1 MTAMTFDK
9 LALEIH
15 GDRASSGRAA
25 GTAAASAIR
34 KALDEKGT
42 ARVIFAAA
50 PSQNE
55 TLDTLAVAPGI
66 RWQNAT
72 AFHMDEYIG
81 LDANA
86 PQRFSKFLDA
96 RLFGKLPF
104 GAVHRISCAPGENPQ
119 AVCDAY
125 ARTLAAA
132 PIDVVCL
139 GIGEN
144 AHIAFNDPPV
154 DFNDPQRVKIVT
166 LDEACRQQQVN
177 DGCFPN
183 LDAVPRQAV
192 TLTIPTLLSAGCL
205 VCTVPGPRKHAAVQR
220 TVHGAISGDCPAS
233 ILRTHPNMTMY
244 IDRACWEGK

>member
-1 MTAMTFDK
+1 MTAMTFDR

-15 GDRASSGRAA
+15 GDRASSGRSA
-25 GTAAASAIR
+25 GIAAAAAIR
-34 KALDEKGT
+34 KALTEKGA

-55 TLDTLAVAPGI
+55 TLETLAAEPGI
-66 RWQNAT
+66 RWRDVT

-96 RLFGKLPF
+96 RLFDRLPF
-104 GAVHRISCAPGENPQ
+104 GAVNRISCAPGEDPQ
-119 AVCDAY
+119 TVCDAY
-125 ARTLAAA
+125 ARMLAAA

-166 LDEACRQQQVN
+166 LDEACRRQQVN

-183 LDAVPRQAV
+183 LGAVPRQAV
-192 TLTIPTLLSAGCL
+192 TLTVPMLLSAGCL
-205 VCTVPGPRKHAAVQR
+205 ICTVPGPRKHEAVRR

-233 ILRTHPNMTMY
+233 ILRTHPNVVMY

>member
-1 MTAMTFDK
+1 MVAMTFDR

-15 GDRASSGRAA
+15 ADRAAAGRAA
-25 GTAAASAIR
+25 GTAAAVAIR
-34 KALDEKGT
+34 NALEKKGA

-55 TLDTLAVAPGI
+55 TLETLVAAPGI
-66 RWQNAT
+66 RWQNVA

-86 PQRFSKFLDA
+86 PQRFARYLDA
-96 RLFGKLPF
+96 HLFEKLPF
-104 GAVHRISCAPGENPQ
+104 GAAHKISCAPGEDPQ
-119 AVCDAY
+119 GVCDAY
-125 ARTLAAA
+125 ARMLAAA

-154 DFNDPQRVKIVT
+154 DFNDPLRVKIVT

-183 LDAVPRQAV
+183 LNAVPRQAV

-205 VCTVPGPRKHAAVQR
+205 ICTVPGPRKHEAVKR
-220 TVHGAISGDCPAS
+220 TLCGAISGDCPAS
-233 ILRTHPNMTMY
+233 ILRTHPNVTMY
-244 IDRACWEGK
+244 IDRACWEGE